1 MTKKRTP
8 PTVAEQL
15 EQAKDGRFYVFW
27 LERWIHVSEVET
39 EEKARQFLAGC
50 EKRPTKFKNW
60 VFGYKDE
67 IFRAAMALDILVLLF
82 MWFLPQLF
90 GGGDSF
96 DAFYSAH
103 AWIMPVLCIAAIL
116 SVGTIPLVFICARGQ
131 MFDGVK
137 DVYYDAI
144 ALKDGR
150 FYDAE
155 GNKHFFKGDPE
166 TVRTIEKREI
176 HEAVIDGNMLKTEN
190 GKMKLAT
197 FQINR
202 ASLAGQVASEPK
214 YELAEMDGKPTGH
227 CSFSLAVTRREY
239 GQEPVTEFFNIVAWG
254 ERAGAINKYFHM
266 GNQIFVTGKL
276 HTRSYTDGTGVK
288 HDTFEIVLND
298 FAFIEAPCANGE
310 RQSDPT
316 GDTETPLSPTPTEL
330 PDPTEATD
338 LLERYKY

>member
-1 MTKKRTP
+1 MKKNP
-8 PTVAEQL
+8 CPTVAEQL
-15 EQAKDGRFYVFW
+15 ERAKDGWFYEFW

-39 EEKARQFLAGC
+39 AEKARQLLVSC
-50 EKRPTKFKNW
+50 KKWTTKI
-60 VFGYKDE
+60 KDW
-67 IFRAAMALDILVLLF
+67 IRIHGINIARVGFVLIILSLCLPLLF
-82 MWFLPQLF
+82 
-90 GGGDSF
+90 GNVSSF
-96 DAFYSAH
+96 AEYFMFFSEH
-103 AWIMPVLCIAAIL
+103 AWATAVMCVGSVLII
-116 SVGTIPLVFICARGQ
+116 GTIPLLYVCARGQ
-131 MFDGVK
+131 MFNGVE

-214 YELAEMDGKPTGH
+214 YELAEMDGEPTGH

-254 ERAGAINKYFHM
+254 ERAEAINKYFHM
-266 GNQIFVTGKL
+266 GNKIFVTGEL
-276 HTRSYTDGTGVK
+276 HTRSYTDGIGVK

-310 RQSDPT
+310 QQSDPT
-316 GDTETPLSPTPTEL
+316 GDTETPLPPTPTKL